1 MGRPAEVSLIL
12 RLAALLPFPPLSSLS
27 TLTGPGILPYRP
39 SFEILQL
46 SPRSLIHARN
56 SCLAI
61 SHSFTTYQL
70 TAISTYA

>member
-1 MGRPAEVSLIL
+1 MGRPAAVSLIL
-12 RLAALLPFPPLSSLS
+12 RLAALFPFSPCPPC
-27 TLTGPGILPYRP
+27 PGILPDRP

-70 TAISTYA
+70 TAISTHA